1 MVKQK
6 KHGIFIVD
14 DHAVVRQGIKS
25 LINQNADMFVCDEA
39 EDGPSALRKLLDIKP
54 DMAIVDISLTSMS
67 GLDVIKSMKI
77 QCPSMPILVFSMH
90 DEMIFAKRALRSG
103 ASGYTMKSEPSG
115 ILIDAVRKIL
125 KGKVY
130 LSEKMTEQLLNQAIK
145 GKSQPDEDIV
155 DSLSDREFDV
165 FQLIGKGHGSRNIA
179 RRLNLSVKTIDTIRE
194 NIKHKLGLKS
204 ASELVPYAVEYVH
217 TRNIGLS
224 TLPDKPDVT

>member
-14 DHAVVRQGIKS
+14 DHAIVRQGIKS
-25 LINQNADMFVCDEA
+25 LINQNADMFVCDES

-67 GLDVIKSMKI
+67 GIDVIKSMKI

-90 DEMIFAKRALRSG
+90 DETIFAKRALRAG

-130 LSEKMTEQLLNQAIK
+130 LSEKMTEQLLHQAIK
-145 GKSQPDEDIV
+145 GKNQSDDDIV

-165 FQLIGKGHGSRNIA
+165 FQLIGKGHSSSNIA
-179 RRLNLSVKTIDTIRE
+179 RRLNLSVKTIDAVRE
-194 NIKHKLGLKS
+194 SIKHKLCLKS
-204 ASELVPYAVEYVH
+204 ASELVPYAIEYVH
-217 TRNIGLS
+217 ARNIGLP
-224 TLPDKPDVT
+224 TMPHKPDAT